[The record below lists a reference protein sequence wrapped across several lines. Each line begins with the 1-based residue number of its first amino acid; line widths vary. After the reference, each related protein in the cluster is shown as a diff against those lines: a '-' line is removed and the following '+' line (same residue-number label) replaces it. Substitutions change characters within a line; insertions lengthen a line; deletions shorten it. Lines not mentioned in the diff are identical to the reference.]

1 MILDQ
6 KMLLSC
12 SSTKY
17 KSYSDQVTL
26 LTLSTS
32 SWSIVCWLCN
42 QGIKIDQF
50 FVETAFGAITLGPEI
65 DPTKNKLGHE
75 VMQFMAKVMSECCKV
90 AVLHPLQL
98 LQTHFQRPKE
108 QACQSSHLPDLTS

>member
-1 MILDQ
+1 
-6 KMLLSC
+6 
-12 SSTKY
+12 
-17 KSYSDQVTL
+17 
-26 LTLSTS
+26 
-32 SWSIVCWLCN
+32 VCWLCN

-98 LQTHFQRPKE
+98 LQTHFQRPQE